1 MGENQTVYPI
11 DEASKFSVVG
21 IQEVSVQDFQD
32 EAHWREVLR
41 YFFRHKGAA
50 IASFV
55 LLAVILLALLGPLLT
70 EFTYDDLN
78 PKRQNLPPRI
88 PVLEQIGIFD
98 GTRDGQNV
106 YEAKGFSEEYHYFGT
121 DSLGRDLWARTCY
134 GIRISLY
141 VALVAV
147 LIDAVI
153 GITLG
158 LLCGYFGGV
167 LDMIIQRIIEII
179 AGIPQLVVVTLLL
192 IVLKPG
198 LYTITIALMMTS
210 WIGMSRVVRAQ
221 VLQHK
226 EREYVLA
233 SKTMG
238 TSTLKLLFRE
248 ILPNTISQIII
259 MAMMSIPSAIF
270 MESFL
275 SFIGL
280 GVPEPLASLGSLISN
295 NFNNMLLYPYQA
307 AIPVLFFSALMIS
320 FNLIADGLRD
330 ALDPTSSE

>member
-1 MGENQTVYPI
+1 MAAATKLYSADAAENSGRQA
-11 DEASKFSVVG
+11 ESFSVVG
-21 IQEVSVQDFQD
+21 IRDVDVQDFRD
-32 EAHWREVLR
+32 EPHWREVLR

-50 IASFV
+50 IAFFV
-55 LLAVILLALLGPLLT
+55 LVAVILFALLGPLLT
-70 EFTYDDLN
+70 DFTYDDLN
-78 PKRQNLPPRI
+78 PKRQNLPPRVPGI
-88 PVLEQIGIFD
+88 EQLGILD

-106 YEAKGFSEEYHYFGT
+106 YATKGMGDEYHYFGT
-121 DSLGRDLWARTCY
+121 DNLGRDLWARTCY
-134 GIRISLY
+134 GVRISLY
-141 VALVAV
+141 VALAAV

-158 LLCGYFGGV
+158 LLCGYFGGAF
-167 LDMIIQRIIEII
+167 DMVVQRIIEIV

-238 TSTLKLLFRE
+238 TPTVKLLFRE
-248 ILPNTISQIII
+248 ILPNTISQISSAVAQEGINI
-259 MAMMSIPSAIF
+259 DNLINKSKKEMAVTVMEMAAKPS
-270 MESFL
+270 
-275 SFIGL
+275 
-280 GVPEPLASLGSLISN
+280 
-295 NFNNMLLYPYQA
+295 QA
-307 AIPVLFFSALMIS
+307 AIDAIS
-320 FNLIADGLRD
+320 RIPGVVRVRIFG
-330 ALDPTSSE
+330 